1 MPEDVTNFGFEK
13 VPVAEK
19 AKRVAG
25 VFHSVAGKYDLMN
38 DIMSLGSHRL
48 MKRFA
53 VEMAAVRPGERVMD
67 LAGGT
72 GDVTALLSPLVG
84 DDGRVVLCDINY
96 SMLALGRDRLVD
108 RGIVG
113 NVDYVQADAERLP
126 FGDRQFDAI
135 TMAFGLRNVTD
146 KSAALVSMLRVLK
159 PGGRLMVLEFSRPQ
173 NTALRKSYEA
183 FSGLWPHIG
192 KVITGDSDSYKYLV
206 ESIQVHPD
214 QEELKSMMHDAGF
227 ADCSYYDLAGGIAA
241 IHMGVR
247 E

>member
-48 MKRFA
+48 MKRLA
-53 VEMAAVRPGERVMD
+53 VEMVAVRPGERVMD

-72 GDVTALLSPLVG
+72 GDITALLSPLVG
-84 DDGRVVLCDINY
+84 DDGHVVLCDINY

-113 NVDYVQADAERLP
+113 NIDYVQADAERLP

-135 TMAFGLRNVTD
+135 TIAFGLRNVTD
-146 KSAALVSMLRVLK
+146 KPAALVSMLRVLK
-159 PGGRLMVLEFSRPQ
+159 AGGRLMVLEFSRPH
-173 NTALRKSYEA
+173 NAALRKSYEA

-192 KVITGDSDSYKYLV
+192 KVVTGDSDSYKYLV

-227 ADCSYYDLAGGIAA
+227 ADCRYHDLAGGIAA